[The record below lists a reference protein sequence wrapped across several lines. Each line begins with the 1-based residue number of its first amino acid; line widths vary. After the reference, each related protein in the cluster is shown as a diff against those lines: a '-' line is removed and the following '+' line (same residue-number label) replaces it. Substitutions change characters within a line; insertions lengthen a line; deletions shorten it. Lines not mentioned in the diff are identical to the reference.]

1 MRACINRQ
9 FRWASI
15 RGPLMRN
22 SVTRRR
28 LLLLG
33 ALALPWFGVSR
44 AVPKAPIHPLAFLS
58 SEVQPLLFAP
68 GDERVSV
75 DGLETR
81 WRKWCATR
89 QIRPAG
95 GAKR

>member
-1 MRACINRQ
+1 
-9 FRWASI
+9 
-15 RGPLMRN
+15 MRN
-22 SVTRRR
+22 SVTRRC
-28 LLLLG
+28 LLLG
-33 ALALPWFGVSR
+33 ALALPWLGVSR
-44 AVPKAPIHPLAFLS
+44 AAPKAPIHPLIFLS

-89 QIRPAG
+89 QIHPAG